1 MDLNLNEDLEMI
13 RDMARDFAN
22 SELLPRATQHDRNE
36 AIDPDV
42 FGLISELG
50 FWGMTIPEEHGGV
63 GLDSMALALVLMEI
77 NRACASTGVTVS
89 VHNSLVGSPV
99 VKHGSEAQKAEWL
112 PKLASGEVMGAY
124 CLTEAHCGSDA
135 AAIKTSAVK
144 DADGWLL
151 NGTKMWVTNAGWAK
165 LFIVYART
173 NPDVPGTKGLSCFL
187 VSADAPGVSVGKKEL
202 KTGIRGSST
211 HEVIFENVRLA
222 ADSLLGMEG
231 RGFHIAM
238 DTLDGG
244 RIGIAAQAVGI
255 AQACLAAS
263 IKYANEREQFG
274 RPIGNFA
281 AIQHKLADMSVKIE
295 GSRLLVLRA
304 AQLRDSGAPC
314 SKEAA
319 QAKLAASQ
327 GANWCADEC
336 LQIHGGAGY
345 TDDFHVERLFRDAR
359 ITEIYEGATD
369 IQRLVVARKLL
380 G

>member
-1 MDLNLNEDLEMI
+1 
-13 RDMARDFAN
+13 
-22 SELLPRATQHDRNE
+22 
-36 AIDPDV
+36 
-42 FGLISELG
+42 
-50 FWGMTIPEEHGGV
+50 
-63 GLDSMALALVLMEI
+63 
-77 NRACASTGVTVS
+77 
-89 VHNSLVGSPV
+89 
-99 VKHGSEAQKAEWL
+99 
-112 PKLASGEVMGAY
+112 
-124 CLTEAHCGSDA
+124 
-135 AAIKTSAVK
+135 
-144 DADGWLL
+144 
-151 NGTKMWVTNAGWAK
+151 
-165 LFIVYART
+165 
-173 NPDVPGTKGLSCFL
+173 
-187 VSADAPGVSVGKKEL
+187 
-202 KTGIRGSST
+202 
-211 HEVIFENVRLA
+211 
-222 ADSLLGMEG
+222 
-231 RGFHIAM
+231 
-238 DTLDGG
+238 
-244 RIGIAAQAVGI
+244 QAVGI